1 MNLYEFN
8 SSDDIKQLE
17 GATVT
22 KINSEEMDSGA
33 KFLSIDLTSP
43 NGTKHSLGFDGESWF
58 YGNDEWAP
66 SVEEIILVLSEL
78 KALIDGCVELGAE
91 DLIPD
96 YREWM
101 DEIIH
106 GGAKTESI
114 IEFCSFI
121 NGCTPDDA
129 IDPALRSLIHKA
141 LKIETVEE
149 ANE

>member
-1 MNLYEFN
+1 MKLYEFY

-22 KINSEEMDSGA
+22 DVYSDEMENGSEY
-33 KFLSIDLTSP
+33 LSIDLVSP
-43 NGTKHSLGFDGESWF
+43 NGKKHSLGFDGECWF
-58 YGNDEWAP
+58 YGSDEWIP
-66 SVEEIILVLSEL
+66 SVEEIMLVLSEL

-91 DLIPD
+91 DQIPD

-101 DEIIH
+101 NEIIH

-114 IEFCSFI
+114 IGFCSFI
-121 NGCTPDDA
+121 YGCTPDDA
-129 IDPALRSLIHKA
+129 IDPAFRRLIHKA

-149 ANE
+149 DNE